1 MNVNVNVSTSRASRA
16 VFVKPV
22 KSEKLP
28 DAPEFIDI
36 NPATPEPVRT
46 LTVNQK
52 KAVIARLDSILG
64 EGKGKWQ
71 TGAITRH
78 FGVFHWSQVPAA
90 RFLEVMNFISHHF
103 RGKKSR
109 KATQRVKSI
118 KPSQV
123 WQDEN
128 HPAAPVDPETQ
139 IFFAAEQFRNYQK
152 RFTEQAE
159 LMEFCAASCEKTYR
173 AIKGQYLR

>member
-16 VFVKPV
+16 VIVNPV
-22 KSEKLP
+22 
-28 DAPEFIDI
+28 APV
-36 NPATPEPVRT
+36 TPVRT
-46 LTVNQK
+46 LTTNQK

-78 FGVFHWSQVPAA
+78 FGVFHWSQVPAS

-103 RGKKSR
+103 KGR
-109 KATQRVKSI
+109 KAAQQVKPV

-159 LMEFCAASCEKTYR
+159 LMEFCAASCEKTYK